1 MMSKQKLLESLAPW
15 LILAGVVAAWQLIV
29 SGFGVSE
36 FIFPGPVAI
45 IRSLA
50 TYAGPIGQHA
60 WQTFWSTMIG
70 FGLGI
75 GVGVILGLIVGS
87 SRLMFKGLYPLM
99 VGFNSIPKVAFVP
112 VLVVWFGIGTV
123 PAVLTALLLCFFPI
137 VVNVATGLATLEP
150 ELEDV
155 LRALGA
161 TRLDILRKVGIP
173 RSLPYFFA
181 SLKVAVTLAF
191 VGTVLSETVA
201 ANSGIGYLMM
211 SAGSSMKLP
220 LLFAGLTV
228 ISVMAMATFGLIA
241 ALERHMTGWAHRGQM
256 AQMA

>member
-1 MMSKQKLLESLAPW
+1 MTSKQKLLESLAPW

-87 SRLMFKGLYPLM
+87 SRLMFKG
-99 VGFNSIPKVAFVP
+99 SASTAFP
-112 VLVVWFGIGTV
+112 RWR
-123 PAVLTALLLCFFPI
+123 LCLCSSSGS
-137 VVNVATGLATLEP
+137 VSAQYRRC
-150 ELEDV
+150 
-155 LRALGA
+155 LR
-161 TRLDILRKVGIP
+161 
-173 RSLPYFFA
+173 RSC
-181 SLKVAVTLAF
+181 F
-191 VGTVLSETVA
+191 V
-201 ANSGIGYLMM
+201 
-211 SAGSSMKLP
+211 SSR
-220 LLFAGLTV
+220 
-228 ISVMAMATFGLIA
+228 S
-241 ALERHMTGWAHRGQM
+241 W
-256 AQMA
+256 